1 MIFKDCCYNFQIEI
15 GIGMM
20 YSLFSSMYRRSIQ
33 DHLELPLNPSQFSSN
48 VNVSWKIV
56 KNNPHNQWNFSRLS
70 TVDNNISWNDILAN
84 LDQNWDWLRLSRSS
98 RKGFSIDILKKLLTI
113 KDFVPEVNPDL
124 TFDMVMSIDRKWEW

>member
-33 DHLELPLNPSQFSSN
+33 DHPELPLNPSQFSSN

-84 LDQNWDWLRLSRSS
+84 LDQNFMSSILILSYIY
-98 RKGFSIDILKKLLTI
+98 F
-113 KDFVPEVNPDL
+113 
-124 TFDMVMSIDRKWEW
+124 TFDIFNSVALY